1 MDTLFAP
8 WRLRYVSSHD
18 RAGSG
23 ECIFCAAYRS
33 QDDRNA
39 LTLARWERTFALLN
53 RYPYT
58 SGHAMVAPI
67 EHRASPLDVDAATLA
82 EMMRG
87 AQLLM
92 RALQEVYAPHG
103 FNLGINVGE
112 AGGAGIEEH
121 LHLHVVPRW
130 HGDTNFMTVTGGVRV
145 IPESLE
151 AAHEK
156 LVAAL
161 QRVERGTGGEDG

>member
-23 ECIFCAAYRS
+23 ECIFCAAYASR
-33 QDDRNA
+33 DDRST

-67 EHRASPLDVDAATLA
+67 EHLASPLEVDSETLA
-82 EMMRG
+82 EMMQG

-92 RALQEVYAPHG
+92 RALKEVYAPHG

-130 HGDTNFMTVTGGVRV
+130 HGDTNFMTVTGSVRV

-156 LVAAL
+156 VGAAL
-161 QRVERGTGGEDG
+161 RRVERRRGGEDG

>member
-1 MDTLFAP
+1 METLFAP
-8 WRLRYVSSHD
+8 WRLRYVSSQD
-18 RAGSG
+18 RGGAQ

-33 QDDRNA
+33 EDDRET
-39 LTLARWERTFALLN
+39 LTLARWKHTFALLN

-67 EHRASPLDVDAATLA
+67 EHRSSPLDVDAETLA

-92 RALQEVYAPHG
+92 RALIEVYAPHG

-121 LHLHVVPRW
+121 LHLHVLPRW
-130 HGDTNFMTVTGGVRV
+130 RGDTNFMTTTGGVRV

-151 AAHEK
+151 SAHEK
-156 LVAAL
+156 LKAAL
-161 QRVERGTGGEDG
+161 RRLEDRSGGEDG